1 MNIWITSCDGDTKI
15 SKLSE
20 VKFVIYISIYIIIG
34 KTKKNSNQNFKLE
47 FQFCAMSPKLFKK
60 FYFLI

>member
-20 VKFVIYISIYIIIG
+20 VKFVIYISIYIYIYIYIYKITG
-34 KTKKNSNQNFKLE
+34 KTERNSN
-47 FQFCAMSPKLFKK
+47 
-60 FYFLI
+60 